1 MFNEVKSRKAVKAI
15 IFSTLLLLCIACNN
29 NEENTTAAAPATA
42 TNEEQEMKALL
53 NKYPDSFTLIQN
65 LAGYY
70 LTKENFD
77 GALGVINN
85 SLKIDSINPFL
96 LDMQSII
103 LAQKGDTAN
112 AIKSLEAAVN
122 ILPKPEFIISLGALY
137 AQTRNPNALEV
148 ADALLI
154 GNKAK
159 AEKEAYFIKGLYYS
173 FNNEKEKAIPF
184 FDSSIAASY
193 TFMDAYMEKGVALK
207 NLNKYK
213 EAADVFE
220 KAVTVQNGYAEG
232 YYQLGTCYEK
242 LNKKQDAV
250 DAYNT
255 AVIRDPS
262 YTEAKEAMVRLG
274 VK

>member
-1 MFNEVKSRKAVKAI
+1 MKVIV
-15 IFSTLLLLCIACNN
+15 FSTLLLLCMACNQ
-29 NEENTTAAAPATA
+29 NEENTANTTAA
-42 TNEEQEMKALL
+42 NEEQTMKELVS
-53 NKYPDSFTLIQN
+53 KYPDSFALIQN

-77 GALGVINN
+77 GALGVIQN
-85 SLKIDSINPFL
+85 SLKKDSINPFL

-173 FNNEKEKAIPF
+173 FNNEYVKSIPF

-193 TFMDAYMEKGVALK
+193 TFMDAYMEKGMALK
-207 NLNKYK
+207 SMNKYE
-213 EAADVFE
+213 EAVAVFE
-220 KAVTVQNGYAEG
+220 KAVTIQNGYAEG
-232 YYQLGTCYEK
+232 YYQLGRCYEK
-242 LNKKQDAV
+242 LNRKQDAL

-255 AVIRDPS
+255 TLIRDPQ
-262 YTEAKEAMVRLG
+262 YIEAKEAMVRLG
-274 VK
+274 AK

>member
-1 MFNEVKSRKAVKAI
+1 MLNEVKCHKVVKAI
-15 IFSTLLLLCIACNN
+15 IFSTVLLLCIACNN
-29 NEENTTAAAPATA
+29 NEENTTAAAPVT
-42 TNEEQEMKALL
+42 TPNDEQEMKDLL
-53 NKYPDSFTLIQN
+53 TKYPDSFALIQN

-70 LTKENFD
+70 LEKENFD

-85 SLKIDSINPFL
+85 SLQIDSINPFL

-173 FNNEKEKAIPF
+173 FKNEKEKAIPF